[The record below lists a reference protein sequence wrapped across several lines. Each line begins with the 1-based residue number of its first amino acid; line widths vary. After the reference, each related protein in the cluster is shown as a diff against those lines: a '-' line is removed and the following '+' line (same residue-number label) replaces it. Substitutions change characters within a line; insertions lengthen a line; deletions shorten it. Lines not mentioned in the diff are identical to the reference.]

1 MSALTLNEALAT
13 LNLSNQDRAELQ
25 QAAATYPAERSLR
38 YWATYA
44 DGENVRC
51 YRVDNDGNVSKVRGV
66 LGYVTTDDFEVGGY
80 PIDIEYQTLL
90 SSSYVY
96 VGVSQAIMPGGEF
109 GIYQVA
115 EYIIILP
122 Y

>member
-13 LNLSNQDRAELQ
+13 LDLSNQDRADLQ
-25 QAAATYPAERSLR
+25 QAATYPKERSLR
-38 YWATYA
+38 YWATCA
-44 DGENVRC
+44 DSDRVKC

-66 LGYVTTDDFEVGGY
+66 LGYVTSDDFEVGGY
-80 PIDIEYQTLL
+80 TIDTEYQTLL
-90 SSSYVY
+90 ASSYVY
-96 VGVSQAIMPGGEF
+96 VGVSRAVMPGGEF
-109 GIYQVA
+109 GIYEVA